1 MGGKPSVIE
10 EAPSSPKSPR
20 VAPVASGDETPVPA
34 LLKKMIADTLEEL
47 RKNSDDT
54 KQRNTINAIEAI
66 VDNRSRRTEKTI
78 TALEIELAEMRK
90 TQHEIVVM
98 LQTLLD
104 QQQS

>member
-1 MGGKPSVIE
+1 
-10 EAPSSPKSPR
+10 
-20 VAPVASGDETPVPA
+20 
-34 LLKKMIADTLEEL
+34 MIADTLEEL